1 MSTRK
6 YVSGYEKL
14 KKKRRLEKLVQSQK
28 GALDK
33 FVTTSKKDIDLNE
46 ELVIEQPSLNELNNE
61 ETVNEIN
68 NIEDDKNKN
77 ADKVDVENLFVPN
90 NIYDPGRWE
99 NVDTKLRDLLVEKG
113 PIRENNITF
122 PKDENSRHFSTAFYV
137 KMLTNGEKHDRKWL
151 IYSKDF
157 NKVYCFCCK
166 LFNTSCSKNQL
177 NDEGTRDWKNL
188 SFKLKSYETTIEH
201 ITNMNGW
208 LI

>member
-46 ELVIEQPSLNELNNE
+46 ELVIEQPSLNELNND

-77 ADKVDVENLFVPN
+77 ADKVDVKNLFVSN

-99 NVDTKLRDLLVEKG
+99 NVDTKLRDLLVEKR
-113 PIRENNITF
+113 PN
-122 PKDENSRHFSTAFYV
+122 
-137 KMLTNGEKHDRKWL
+137 
-151 IYSKDF
+151 
-157 NKVYCFCCK
+157 
-166 LFNTSCSKNQL
+166 
-177 NDEGTRDWKNL
+177 
-188 SFKLKSYETTIEH
+188 
-201 ITNMNGW
+201 
-208 LI
+208 